1 MIRPVTI
8 LGLALVAVLTA
19 ALFQLKYEVRG
30 LERELVAAAAALQD
44 EEEAIRV
51 LGAEWS
57 YLNRPTRLQ
66 ALSDRYLVLS
76 PLAQPQLR
84 ALTDIPFRAEPDE
97 VEDERV
103 AAAAPAL
110 RPAVEET
117 VRLPGRKPFRL
128 PTVRGR

>member
-66 ALSDRYLVLS
+66 ALSDRYPRFVT
-76 PLAQPQLR
+76 A
-84 ALTDIPFRAEPDE
+84 
-97 VEDERV
+97 
-103 AAAAPAL
+103 
-110 RPAVEET
+110 RPASAARPNGHPIPCRT
-117 VRLPGRKPFRL
+117 G
-128 PTVRGR
+128 